1 MKILLLILL
10 FLAASALLII
20 SNNDLALYKQ
30 KNLEKFT
37 ELYVWWLDNLYSNVQ
52 TIAGQAVKLVRLP
65 E

>member
-30 KNLEKFT
+30 ENLEKFT
-37 ELYVWWLDNLYSNVQ
+37 ELYVGWLDNLYSNVQ
-52 TIAGQAVKLVRLP
+52 TITGQAVKLEWLP